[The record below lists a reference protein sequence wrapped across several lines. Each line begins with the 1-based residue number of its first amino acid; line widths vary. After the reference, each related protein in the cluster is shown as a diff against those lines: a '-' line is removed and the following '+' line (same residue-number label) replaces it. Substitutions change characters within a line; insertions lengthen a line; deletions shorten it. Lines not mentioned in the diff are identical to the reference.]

1 MTRYLERAEHTCRLL
16 AEQMALL
23 EDREVEEIDQYWR
36 RLFRST
42 GFAAVGTHNIE
53 SFNDEDFMLTDSY
66 TLTDILT
73 FDAANQ
79 SSIVSSVSAARENAR
94 QVRNVIGR
102 QLWRKLNTAYLD
114 MQTMSMTRVWN
125 SDPVSFFLNL
135 EDAIRTLSSIM
146 HSTMYRDHGWN
157 FLRLGR
163 YVERLQIVVSLLSAQ
178 VEIFPASEAHSDPD
192 WSSLLSACDSQLAY
206 NRKHSPLAY
215 QPQKVYAFLICDVA
229 LSHSVCFSLRQIVGN
244 LHTVSQGRAEAKIV
258 SIDDHTCQIE
268 RDIGRDWQSAYPDE
282 AELRDVLRGV
292 QAESLKLNDAIAKA
306 YFDYQLDRRVTQ

>member
-36 RLFRST
+36 RLFMST
-42 GFAAVGTHNIE
+42 GFSAVGTHDFE

-73 FDAANQ
+73 FDTANQ
-79 SSIVSSVSAARENAR
+79 SSVVSSISAARENAR
-94 QVRNVIGR
+94 QVRNAVGR

-192 WSSLLSACDSQLAY
+192 WASLLSACDSQLAY

-215 QPQKVYAFLICDVA
+215 QPQKVYEFLICDIAV
-229 LSHSVCFSLRQIVGN
+229 SHSILFSLRQIVGN
-244 LHTVSQGRAEAKIV
+244 LNTVSQGRTEAKIV
-258 SIDDHTCQIE
+258 GIGDHTCKIE
-268 RDIGRDWQSAYPDE
+268 GDIGRDWQSVYPDE
-282 AELRDVLRGV
+282 AELKTVLRSIN
-292 QAESLKLNDAIAKA
+292 QESLLLSNAISQA
-306 YFDYQLDRRVTQ
+306 YFDYQLDSRVTQ